1 MIWGRSLRSPLKV
14 AAQDDHRNRQ
24 GRSPNSFQSPSNLRF
39 WRSPPAQIAAYGA
52 QHHIC
57 FAVANGVSL
66 AIVLRQKEIMNSSA
80 LNERIVIIAGPN
92 GAGKTTF
99 AREFLPT
106 DADCPNFVNADLI
119 AAGLSPFAPD
129 VAAFKAG
136 RIMLETIADYAKRGE
151 SFSFETTLSGLTY
164 AQMIPVWR
172 ASGYAVKLIF
182 LSLPDVEI
190 AIERVATR
198 VIQGGHN
205 VPEEFIR
212 RRFAHGIA
220 NFERYKLL
228 VDSWQ
233 LYDNSDAP
241 PVLLDERQ
249 YK

>member
-1 MIWGRSLRSPLKV
+1 MTSST
-14 AAQDDHRNRQ
+14 
-24 GRSPNSFQSPSNLRF
+24 SN
-39 WRSPPAQIAAYGA
+39 
-52 QHHIC
+52 
-57 FAVANGVSL
+57 
-66 AIVLRQKEIMNSSA
+66 K
-80 LNERIVIIAGPN
+80 RIVIIAGPN

-106 DADCPNFVNADLI
+106 DAELPNFVNADLI

-136 RIMLETIADYAKRGE
+136 RIMLETIAEYVKHGE

-172 ASGYAVKLIF
+172 SSGYAVKLIF

-205 VPEEFIR
+205 VPEEVIR

-233 LYDNSDAP
+233 LYDNSGAP
-241 PVLLDERQ
+241 PVLLDES
-249 YK
+249 

>member
-1 MIWGRSLRSPLKV
+1 MSTS
-14 AAQDDHRNRQ
+14 AQN
-24 GRSPNSFQSPSNLRF
+24 
-39 WRSPPAQIAAYGA
+39 
-52 QHHIC
+52 
-57 FAVANGVSL
+57 
-66 AIVLRQKEIMNSSA
+66 K
-80 LNERIVIIAGPN
+80 RIVIIAGPN

-106 DADCPNFVNADLI
+106 DAELPNFVNADLI

-136 RIMLETIADYAKRGE
+136 RIMLETIAEYVKHGE

-172 ASGYAVKLIF
+172 SSGYAVKLIF

-205 VPEEFIR
+205 VPAEVIR

-233 LYDNSDAP
+233 LYDNSGAP
-241 PVLLDERQ
+241 PVLIEEGQ
-249 YK
+249 NK

>member
-1 MIWGRSLRSPLKV
+1 MSTS
-14 AAQDDHRNRQ
+14 AQN
-24 GRSPNSFQSPSNLRF
+24 
-39 WRSPPAQIAAYGA
+39 
-52 QHHIC
+52 
-57 FAVANGVSL
+57 
-66 AIVLRQKEIMNSSA
+66 K
-80 LNERIVIIAGPN
+80 RIVIIAGPN

-106 DADCPNFVNADLI
+106 DAELPNFVNADLI

-136 RIMLETIADYAKRGE
+136 RIMLETIAEYVKHGE

-172 ASGYAVKLIF
+172 SSGYAVKLIF

-205 VPEEFIR
+205 VPEEVIR

-233 LYDNSDAP
+233 LYDNSGAP
-241 PVLLDERQ
+241 PVLLDES
-249 YK
+249 